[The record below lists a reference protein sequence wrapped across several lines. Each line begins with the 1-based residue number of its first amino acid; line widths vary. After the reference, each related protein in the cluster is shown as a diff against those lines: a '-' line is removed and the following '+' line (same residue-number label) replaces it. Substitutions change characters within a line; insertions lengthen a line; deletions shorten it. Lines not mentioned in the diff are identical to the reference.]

1 MTKRVVKHHSKLV
14 AHAAVVEAQ
23 TVLTERE
30 LMDNLRSEAKKCGW
44 LVYHPFLS
52 KWSEKG
58 FPDLIMIRSGK
69 GFAWELKS
77 AKGRVTDA
85 QQTWID
91 ALRGIP
97 GVSARVVYP
106 DDLEKAYQALVT
118 GEWKE

>member
-1 MTKRVVKHHSKLV
+1 MTKRVLNRKSKLV
-14 AHAAVVEAQ
+14 AHAAAVEAQ
-23 TVLTERE
+23 IAMTERD
-30 LMDNLRSEAKKCGW
+30 LMESLRSAARECGW

-58 FPDLIMIRSGK
+58 FPDLIMIRNGK

-77 AKGRVTDA
+77 AKGKVTDA
-85 QQTWID
+85 QQTWMD